1 MSASH
6 APRNLVI
13 LRAGDKSL
21 HTEWIQGA
29 RHFDLLISYY
39 GSTPDRHRQ
48 DADHYEMR
56 KGPKWSCIAD
66 LLAARP
72 ELIDQYDSFWF
83 PDDDLSVSTETLN
96 RMFALFH
103 GLGLDL
109 AQPALTANS
118 YFSWALLLQRP
129 GHVARYSQ
137 FVEVMAPLFTRE
149 TLRKVLHTFAE
160 SRSGWGLDWVWPTVL
175 APHQPNIAI
184 LDATPVWHTRPIG
197 GDLYKNNP
205 DLDPRLDER
214 RLLAQYQCGALRSS
228 GPYVVTSTVAHAKPT
243 LWQQAAAAL
252 RTWNARRLLRRRT
265 SKETSVTPSH

>member
-1 MSASH
+1 MSTPPARRH
-6 APRNLVI
+6 LVI

-21 HTEWIQGA
+21 HPEWIQGT

-39 GSTPDRHRQ
+39 GGTPDCHRQ
-48 DADHYEMR
+48 GADHYEMR

-72 ELIDQYDSFWF
+72 GLIDQYDSFWF

-96 RMFALFH
+96 RMFALFE

-109 AQPALTANS
+109 AQPALTLNS
-118 YFSWALLLQRP
+118 YFSWALLLQQE
-129 GHVARYSQ
+129 GYVARYSQ

-149 TLRKVLHTFAE
+149 TLRRVLPTFSE

-175 APHQPNIAI
+175 APHQPKIAI

-197 GDLYKNNP
+197 GELYKNNP

-214 RLLAQYQCGALRSS
+214 QLMARYRFESLRASAPYALQASLA
-228 GPYVVTSTVAHAKPT
+228 YVIPS
-243 LWQQAAAAL
+243 LWQRMTTALKSWNGRRVLKRRAQNAA
-252 RTWNARRLLRRRT
+252 
-265 SKETSVTPSH
+265 SVTLPR

>member
-6 APRNLVI
+6 ARRNLVI

-21 HTEWIQGA
+21 HPEWIQGA

-39 GSTPDRHRQ
+39 GSTPDCHRQ

-72 ELIDQYDSFWF
+72 ELIDQYDNFWF

-118 YFSWALLLQRP
+118 YFSWSLLLQQE

-175 APHQPNIAI
+175 APHHPKIAI

-228 GPYVVTSTVAHAKPT
+228 GPYVVTSTVVHAKPG
-243 LWQQAAAAL
+243 LWQRLAAGL
-252 RTWNARRLLRRRT
+252 RSWNARRLLRRRT
-265 SKETSVTPSH
+265 QKEAFVTPSH

>member
-1 MSASH
+1 MNARAVRRH
-6 APRNLVI
+6 LVI

-21 HTEWIQGA
+21 HPEWIQGP

-39 GSTPDRHRQ
+39 GSTPDCHRQ

-72 ELIDQYDSFWF
+72 ELIEEYDNFWF
-83 PDDDLSVSTETLN
+83 PDDDLSVSTDTLN
-96 RMFALFH
+96 RMFALFE

-109 AQPALTANS
+109 AQPALTPNS
-118 YFSWALLLQRP
+118 YFSWALLLQRE

-149 TLRKVLHTFAE
+149 TLRRVLPTFAE
-160 SRSGWGLDWVWPTVL
+160 SRSGWGLDWVWPTLL
-175 APHQPNIAI
+175 APHQAKIAI

-197 GDLYKNNP
+197 GELYKNNP
-205 DLDPRLDER
+205 DLDPRLDDQ
-214 RLLAQYQCGALRSS
+214 RLMARYRFEALRAS
-228 GPYVVTSTVAHAKPT
+228 GPYAIKSRLVYAPPS
-243 LWQQAAAAL
+243 LWQRMTSAL
-252 RTWNARRLLRRRT
+252 KGWNARRLLKRRAQ
-265 SKETSVTPSH
+265 KAASVTQPR